1 MKNTLITLLCLLC
14 ALVLTAG
21 AVCIGARNGWIQER
35 EEALGVS
42 SQTAS
47 SLEERA
53 MDAANLYV
61 VASRHLPKDDPLM
74 VDLLGART
82 LLQSQTATSA
92 EKAQADVSLTATAQ
106 VLSET
111 LPGLDSVKASA
122 RDQVYIAT
130 LTRTLVQGRD
140 AVAFTLNAQDFNNRL
155 ASSLTGRL
163 AMLLGVDPI
172 EISMIQ

>member
-1 MKNTLITLLCLLC
+1 MKNTLTTLLCLLC

-21 AVCIGARNGWIQER
+21 AVCIGARNGWIKER
-35 EEALGVS
+35 EDALGVS

-61 VASRHLPKDDPLM
+61 VASRHLPADDPAM
-74 VDLLGART
+74 VDLISART
-82 LLQSQTATSA
+82 ILQSQTATSA
-92 EKAQADVSLTATAQ
+92 EKAQADVVLTATAQ
-106 VLSET
+106 KLSAS

-122 RDQVYIAT
+122 RDQVYVAT

-140 AVAFTLNAQDFNNRL
+140 AVAFALGAQDFNNRL

-163 AMLLGVDPI
+163 AMLLGVEPI
-172 EISMIQ
+172 EIGMIQ